1 MYPHNKR
8 AYEKAVRML
17 EKSGKAA
24 IVHPTGTGKSF
35 IGFCLAW
42 EHGKEKIC
50 WLSPS
55 ENIYETQL
63 ENLKK
68 ATGGEAPANIAFF
81 TYAKLMQLSE
91 EELTEIKADY
101 IVLDEFHRCGAA
113 AWGKGVAR
121 LLAHLPKAKLL
132 GLSATSVRY
141 LDNRRDMSD
150 ELFEGNVASEMT
162 LGEAIVKG
170 ILPSPVYVTAL
181 YS

>member
-1 MYPHNKR
+1 
-8 AYEKAVRML
+8 
-17 EKSGKAA
+17 
-24 IVHPTGTGKSF
+24 
-35 IGFCLAW
+35 
-42 EHGKEKIC
+42 
-50 WLSPS
+50 
-55 ENIYETQL
+55 
-63 ENLKK
+63 
-68 ATGGEAPANIAFF
+68 
-81 TYAKLMQLSE
+81 MQLSE
-91 EELTEIKADY
+91 EELRDIKADY

-181 YS
+181 YSCKRDLSRWERPGE

>member
-17 EKSGKAA
+17 EESGKAA

-42 EHGKEKIC
+42 EHEKENVC

-55 ENIYETQL
+55 EYIYETQL

-91 EELTEIKADY
+91 EELRDIKADY

-113 AWGKGVAR
+113 ERGWRDCSRICLKRNCWGFPQRACVISTTGGICPTNCLR
-121 LLAHLPKAKLL
+121 GTSRAK
-132 GLSATSVRY
+132 
-141 LDNRRDMSD
+141 
-150 ELFEGNVASEMT
+150 
-162 LGEAIVKG
+162 
-170 ILPSPVYVTAL
+170 
-181 YS
+181 